1 MKIRIKYVAKE
12 KLTILVMLLCDVWLV
27 ALLYETIDKTNTL
40 RNVSL
45 TASATET

>member
-1 MKIRIKYVAKE
+1 MKIRIKYIAKE
-12 KLTILVMLLCDVWLV
+12 KLTTIVLLHCDVWLI
-27 ALLYETIDKTNTL
+27 ALLYEPIDKTNTL